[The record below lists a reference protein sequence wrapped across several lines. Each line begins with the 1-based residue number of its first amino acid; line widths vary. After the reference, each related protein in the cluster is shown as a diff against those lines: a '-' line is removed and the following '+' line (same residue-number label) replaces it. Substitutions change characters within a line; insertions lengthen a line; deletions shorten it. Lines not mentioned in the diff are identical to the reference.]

1 MSELRTNVAALLRA
15 ELAHEASAGF
25 PILSR
30 TPCTQVVRFLDYWT
44 TLAAADQDALLNSL
58 ARLASVIAEPERAA
72 AEMAQRQQD
81 PALARLSAA
90 VAFRGF
96 AGGYR
101 CTPIKILGGI
111 AKNKAIG
118 NLEDWLKTCGCSALE
133 RQPRPELLPSPDCIV
148 PVKPARLKKLVNE
161 TLTALFAPRKESL
174 GSDGCKYVGGFEQS
188 PLTVTVLLAPQGR
201 QNPRQLQYLVNG
213 GTYEGLWHCHAIWD
227 YITEENA
234 ERSVKLLN
242 DLVVYLVRLMKR
254 VDELRQQ
261 AI

>member
-1 MSELRTNVAALLRA
+1 MSELRSNVAALIRND
-15 ELAHEASAGF
+15 LAQEASAGF

-30 TPCTQVVRFLDYWT
+30 TPCTQVVRFLDYWA
-44 TLAAADQDALLNSL
+44 TLPTADQDALLDSL

-72 AEMAQRQQD
+72 VEMAQRQQD
-81 PALARLSAA
+81 PALARLGAA

-118 NLEDWLKTCGCSALE
+118 NVEDWLKTSGCSALE
-133 RQPRPELLPSPDCIV
+133 LQLRPELLPSPDCIV
-148 PVKPARLKKLVNE
+148 PVKPARLKKLVDKM
-161 TLTALFAPRKESL
+161 LTALFAPRKESL
-174 GSDGCKYVGGFEQS
+174 GSDGCKYVGEFDQS
-188 PLTVTVLLAPQGR
+188 PLTVTVLFAPPGR

-234 ERSVKLLN
+234 ERSVKLLR
-242 DLVVYLVRLMKR
+242 DLVFYLVGFMKR
-254 VDELRQQ
+254 VNELRQRLG
-261 AI
+261 